1 MDHRYEPEI
10 DLRNLIF
17 YILYKWRLILSSAL
31 LFAIL
36 LGGFAYVRDTIR
48 LRKGIQPKKLIEY
61 EIALAEYQLTQT
73 THMQNIE
80 EYQKRLEQQQTYME
94 QSVLMQVDPYKKPTA
109 TADIFIKLDEAEWN
123 ILPDNINLDPTD
135 SLIRLYTS
143 NFLSTIDWKPIERL
157 TGKDAIYLKELLSV
171 GTDYNS
177 NTFTVGIVYNDGEMA
192 ENILDIVISQIEE
205 RSKNTELSKHSIS
218 VMNRSLSYAIDNTL
232 ANLQK
237 SNTDALT
244 NYTQAI
250 LDCRKHLEELEE
262 PDAPSQLGFLKY
274 TLIGFI
280 IGAFALSV
288 LYGVLYI
295 LDGKLHNA
303 AELQT
308 QYGCRLIGVFP
319 KPVKKR
325 FLRNIDNLLIRI
337 GEDLEALTDE
347 EIYRFISLNIAAI
360 AGQYKKILVTGTI
373 DRLRLENIVAVIAPT
388 LESITLTPSPNMN
401 RNADTLNILADCD
414 AVILIEERHIS
425 SVSEIHK
432 ELESIFAFN
441 KPIGGYILT

>member
-1 MDHRYEPEI
+1 
-10 DLRNLIF
+10 
-17 YILYKWRLILSSAL
+17 
-31 LFAIL
+31 
-36 LGGFAYVRDTIR
+36 
-48 LRKGIQPKKLIEY
+48 
-61 EIALAEYQLTQT
+61 
-73 THMQNIE
+73 
-80 EYQKRLEQQQTYME
+80 
-94 QSVLMQVDPYKKPTA
+94 
-109 TADIFIKLDEAEWN
+109 
-123 ILPDNINLDPTD
+123 
-135 SLIRLYTS
+135 
-143 NFLSTIDWKPIERL
+143 
-157 TGKDAIYLKELLSV
+157 
-171 GTDYNS
+171 
-177 NTFTVGIVYNDGEMA
+177 
-192 ENILDIVISQIEE
+192 
-205 RSKNTELSKHSIS
+205 
-218 VMNRSLSYAIDNTL
+218 
-232 ANLQK
+232 
-237 SNTDALT
+237 
-244 NYTQAI
+244 
-250 LDCRKHLEELEE
+250 
-262 PDAPSQLGFLKY
+262 
-274 TLIGFI
+274 
-280 IGAFALSV
+280 
-288 LYGVLYI
+288 VLYI

-441 KPIGGYILT
+441 KPIAGYILT